1 MYLVANMVA
10 AEQFQELKRRYDL
23 RMEQYEEKLNI
34 LQVIMQKYMGDK
46 LKL

>member
-1 MYLVANMVA
+1 MV

-23 RMEQYEEKLNI
+23 RMEQHEEKLNT
-34 LQVIMQKYMGDK
+34 LLVIMREYMGDK

>member
-1 MYLVANMVA
+1 MVA

-34 LQVIMQKYMGDK
+34 LQAIMREYMGDK

>member
-1 MYLVANMVA
+1 MVA

-23 RMEQYEEKLNI
+23 RMEQYEEKLNT
-34 LQVIMQKYMGDK
+34 LQVIMREYMGDK